1 MLSHLE
7 LRQIVESGFLP
18 MKTVCSIN
26 SDGMMTV
33 ELFHPMKGHASVI
46 AQGIPVEGL
55 ETSRAIASLV
65 AQLKSEL
72 AEKENNI
79 KNPWAQDEAKFSQQQ
94 PR

>member
-18 MKTVCSIN
+18 MKSVCSIN
-26 SDGMMTV
+26 PDGMMTV
-33 ELFHPMKGHASVI
+33 ELFHPMKGHAAVI

-72 AEKENNI
+72 AAVGQGNVKAAPSKTEF
-79 KNPWAQDEAKFSQQQ
+79 KFGH
-94 PR
+94 P